1 MRETWKRRVSA
12 RYRSSETAGIIAQM
26 RTKIALL
33 ACLTAGCYHYSAV
46 ETTGVDAGSGIRARI
61 SPNAAERIAPL
72 LGMGVQRVLTGTV
85 VERNSSGLI
94 VEVPTAAQQGIEGS
108 TQTLYQRITLAPAD
122 VVEIE
127 RRTLD
132 TKKTALIVGGVSA
145 VALSV
150 LVKQMRGGP
159 GIDSPPPSSGGNESR
174 IPILRFRF

>member
-1 MRETWKRRVSA
+1 MRK
-12 RYRSSETAGIIAQM
+12 G
-26 RTKIALL
+26 IALL
-33 ACLTAGCYHYSAV
+33 ACMSAGCYHYSSV
-46 ETTGVDAGSGIRARI
+46 ETTGVEAGSGVRARI
-61 SPNAAERIAPL
+61 SPTAAERIAPL
-72 LGMGVQRVLTGTV
+72 LGMGPQRVLTGTV

-94 VEVPTAAQQGIEGS
+94 IEVPTAAQQGVEGS
-108 TQTLYQRITLAPAD
+108 TQTLYQRVTLAPAD

-132 TKKTALIVGGVSA
+132 TKKTALIVGSVTA

-150 LVKQMRGGP
+150 VIKQMRGGP